1 MTPTEML
8 LDGIGNKF
16 AYAVIIGG
24 LIGLAVNVFF
34 TILKSK
40 GKEKNQKRGKH
51 NRYNRNN
58 RR

>member
-24 LIGLAVNVFF
+24 LIGLAINIFF

-40 GKEKNQKRGKH
+40 GKEKDKKRNNQ
-51 NRYNRNN
+51 NRNKYN
-58 RR
+58 KRR